1 MTDIISQNKQ
11 TEKEYLE
18 QRNKF
23 IKEFD
28 EVRRKYNNEHAALRE
43 KYGVKFNNILD
54 NLKQLDEH
62 RHKQ

>member
-28 EVRRKYNNEHAALRE
+28 EVRREYNNEHAALRE